1 MYFRVNL
8 KMKKPTLCCCFT
20 WIVFIELN
28 FTVAFLL
35 IRKTWDDGFASQ
47 VGEWRILRNG
57 DDDFEMGWGGWGWYL
72 LTDYDEKKKTFTN
85 QGKLANNILS
95 KIVIKRQHEK
105 QSLFSVLHH
114 QSIKF
119 YHGAPTH
126 APPLPKI
133 SGLSCT
139 NLSLLCF
146 HVVESNTLLLNN
158 STIFNTG
165 LF

>member
-1 MYFRVNL
+1 MQMGMMILEWSEGGEVDTSL
-8 KMKKPTLCCCFT
+8 QIMMK
-20 WIVFIELN
+20 
-28 FTVAFLL
+28 
-35 IRKTWDDGFASQ
+35 
-47 VGEWRILRNG
+47 
-57 DDDFEMGWGGWGWYL
+57 
-72 LTDYDEKKKTFTN
+72 KKKTFTN

-119 YHGAPTH
+119 HHGAPH
-126 APPLPKI
+126 MPPPPLKI

-139 NLSLLCF
+139 NSSLLCF